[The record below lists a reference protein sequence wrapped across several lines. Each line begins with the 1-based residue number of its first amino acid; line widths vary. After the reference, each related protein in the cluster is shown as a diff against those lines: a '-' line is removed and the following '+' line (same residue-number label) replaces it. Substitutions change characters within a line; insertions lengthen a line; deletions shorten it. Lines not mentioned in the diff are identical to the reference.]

1 MKEKILSISNQ
12 SGMDL
17 DLIGLNERFQVT
29 DDKNYCFEFRCQG
42 NQFIIRESG
51 RYWLD
56 NIIAFIVLILLCFLI
71 FADTPNPRPDHN
83 DGEANS
89 EKNKRIGIL
98 GLNRYYS
105 GLSIIEKFADCVG
118 IKIYKDTKLTFFQR
132 DNHPFL
138 FFGIKE
144 KGREVPL
151 SLFYDVQFFQKIKNR
166 ETRKF
171 YIISVIIL
179 LLIVLDFYLS
189 LFVIKEPIIFIMFAL
204 FNWLLVE
211 GILCLYHIKKKVSL
225 FCDFMKN
232 TKEMEL
238 SDDNIQYLIN
248 QIESFK

>member
-1 MKEKILSISNQ
+1 M
-12 SGMDL
+12 
-17 DLIGLNERFQVT
+17 
-29 DDKNYCFEFRCQG
+29 
-42 NQFIIRESG
+42 
-51 RYWLD
+51 
-56 NIIAFIVLILLCFLI
+56 
-71 FADTPNPRPDHN
+71 
-83 DGEANS
+83 
-89 EKNKRIGIL
+89 
-98 GLNRYYS
+98 
-105 GLSIIEKFADCVG
+105 
-118 IKIYKDTKLTFFQR
+118 
-132 DNHPFL
+132 

-151 SLFYDVQFFQKIKNR
+151 SLFYDVQSFQKIKNK

-179 LLIVLDFYLS
+179 VFIVLDFYLS

-211 GILCLYHIKKKVSL
+211 GILCLYHINKKVSL